1 MSYLLMG
8 LAARAM
14 HLRSTSLPIRCASA
28 LVSAQPES
36 EHVLSS
42 PLLWRSLLPYLLIPP
57 TILLLALTSSMGGNN
72 VLELGIYIGA
82 LTLVGL
88 LVFRQIFTVRGT
100 VARNNQLW
108 SMQHDLRENNQALS
122 QANEQLEQQIRQL
135 ERAYEQLSHL
145 NQLRDQ
151 FVANVNH
158 ELRTPLTQIDGYLEL
173 LSEYQG
179 RLDEE
184 TQARFL
190 KHAKEGS
197 SELLLLSNTILDAL
211 RAESEIQPPQME
223 EVALSE
229 VVHQVCEQFPTR
241 IEHASRLCMDVP
253 ASLAAKAD
261 PQYLRQV
268 LRNLLSNALKYSPA
282 EASVTIGAQV
292 VEREG
297 TAAVCIWVQ
306 DAGPGIPAEEQVEL
320 FQKFVRLKRD
330 VSGPIRGTGLGL
342 YMCKQLV
349 EAMDG
354 QIWVESSGKQG
365 EGSRFYFTLL
375 AAPPRS

>member
-1 MSYLLMG
+1 
-8 LAARAM
+8 
-14 HLRSTSLPIRCASA
+14 
-28 LVSAQPES
+28 
-36 EHVLSS
+36 
-42 PLLWRSLLPYLLIPP
+42 
-57 TILLLALTSSMGGNN
+57 
-72 VLELGIYIGA
+72 
-82 LTLVGL
+82 
-88 LVFRQIFTVRGT
+88 
-100 VARNNQLW
+100 
-108 SMQHDLRENNQALS
+108 MQHDLSENNQALS